1 MHEQP
6 RPLVIAHR
14 GASGYRPEHSR
25 SAYELAIR
33 LGADA
38 IEPDLVAT
46 RDGVLVIRHEN
57 EISGTTDVAAHPE
70 FAHRRTTKVIDGH
83 RLTGWFT
90 EDFTW
95 DELRTLRVMER
106 LPDVRPG
113 NTEYDGREGM
123 LRLSDLLELLD
134 ETVASGAGAPL
145 LVAELKHATHFA
157 DAGLPLDELFA
168 DAIKGW
174 SGRDHIVVESFEQT
188 VLDRLRDRGV
198 PGLRVYLVEA
208 SGTAADLRASHG
220 KDAPSYA
227 EQLSDE
233 GLARLARQV
242 HGISVP
248 KSMLLKADAAASG
261 LIEGAHARG
270 LSVFAWTL
278 RPENRFLAKR
288 FRANGGD
295 AAWGDWRSEF
305 AAILRTGVDG
315 VFADHPDL
323 ALEARAALAGV

>member
-1 MHEQP
+1 M
-6 RPLVIAHR
+6 IAHR

-70 FAHRRTTKVIDGH
+70 FANRRSTKVIDGH

-95 DELRTLRVMER
+95 DELRTLRVVER
-106 LPDVRPG
+106 LPEVRPG
-113 NTEYDGREGM
+113 NTEHDGHEGL
-123 LRLSDLLELLD
+123 LRLSDLLDLLD
-134 ETVASGAGAPL
+134 AAEASGASAPL

-157 DAGLPLDELFA
+157 SIGLPLDELFA
-168 DAIKGW
+168 DAIKDW
-174 SGRDHIVVESFEQT
+174 SGRDRVVVESFEQT
-188 VLDRLRDRGV
+188 VLDRLRDRGA
-198 PGLRVYLVEA
+198 PGQRVYLLEA
-208 SGTAADLRASHG
+208 SGTAADLKARLG
-220 KDAPSYA
+220 KAAPSYA
-227 EQLSDE
+227 EQLSDDA
-233 GLARLARQV
+233 LAKLALRV

-248 KSMLLKADAAASG
+248 KSMLLKADAATSG
-261 LIEGAHARG
+261 LVERAHALG
-270 LSVFAWTL
+270 LSVFTWTL

-288 FRANGGD
+288 FRADGGD
-295 AAWGDWRSEF
+295 AAWGDWRGEF

-323 ALEARAALAGV
+323 ALEARAALARA